1 MQRFFRNAGVLLK
14 WVLLAPFLLI
24 KGYLWILFVA
34 PYKLFA
40 LEEFEFPQSWEAF
53 DLVMRTEPTKVLSG
67 LVAWVIAT
75 FFVWMVLVVIPYMLV
90 ISLQSQS
97 YSCN

>member
-14 WVLLAPFLLI
+14 WLLLAPFLLI
-24 KGYLWILFVA
+24 KGYFWLLFVV
-34 PYKLFA
+34 PFKFA

-53 DLVMRTEPTKVLSG
+53 DLVMRTEPTKVLLG
-67 LVAWVIAT
+67 LAAGAIAT